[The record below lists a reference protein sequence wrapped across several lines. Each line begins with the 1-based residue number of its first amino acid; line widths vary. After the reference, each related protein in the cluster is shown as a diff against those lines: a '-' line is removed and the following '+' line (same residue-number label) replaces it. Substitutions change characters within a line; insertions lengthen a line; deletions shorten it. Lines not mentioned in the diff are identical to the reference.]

1 MNRLIGY
8 RSLEEAW
15 LDLCEGLKPGD
26 PSNEG
31 LRELFFSG
39 AMVAFTLSK
48 TDRGLGALKR
58 DIELYVNRQ
67 LMKDGS

>member
-26 PSNEG
+26 PSNEA

-39 AMVAFTLSK
+39 ALVAYTLSK
-48 TDRGLGALKR
+48 TDAGLGQLKR
-58 DIELYVNRQ
+58 DIELYVTQ
-67 LMKDGS
+67 QMIKDGS